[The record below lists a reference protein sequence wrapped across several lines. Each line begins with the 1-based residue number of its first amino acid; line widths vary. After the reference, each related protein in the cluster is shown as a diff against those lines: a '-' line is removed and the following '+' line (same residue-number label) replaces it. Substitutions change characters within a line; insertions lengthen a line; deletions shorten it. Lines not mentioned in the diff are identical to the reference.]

1 MTTMLELTKHKLDA
15 VEALT
20 PKLHPVIEQVTRA
33 ITNYT
38 VHPRMKAVIAVSHI
52 MLFASQFRRN
62 IEMWD
67 GTEVPINS
75 IGVVLCDSGAGKDS
89 SHRAAKRCFEPGYE
103 LITKH
108 LEVEARKR
116 AIQRARNAEEDLPDE
131 YEVYKKYL
139 DLVPP
144 FETAVTTGPGLI
156 ALLNTMEPHDLGAN
170 YIYSGEFGDQ
180 LTYNAN
186 IAENITI
193 LAELY
198 DLGVREGTFTKG
210 VEFRS
215 KAINGQSLS
224 ALMMGSPVM
233 LYDEAVKY
241 RFETAFM
248 SKLARRSFFCYVPEP
263 MPSPDF
269 MSHDDPMQALDDF
282 ERALDDEAAHARAV
296 MRDGVVAITTHH
308 LKHLGTTITTSEE
321 VRTYYTTYKRYNS
334 DLVEHSMNREST
346 SALIRRHLQWK
357 ALKVAGAFA
366 ILDCSPT
373 VELDHFI
380 AAIQFCELLSG
391 DMQIFENDLNK
402 SYYERFSDYCHTLVR
417 NEPKVTV
424 DVHDI
429 KKRGFLANVS
439 RTKLQEMINL
449 CASYDKQGI
458 YSVVGDGA
466 AIQYE
471 PIIKS
476 DAITVSYKP
485 IDTRSLNAAVE
496 AGDTV
501 AIDRAKQQIAMNT
514 AYGYELGTTTFSDL
528 GDLLSGDFAYS
539 NFRFRDGTRGR
550 DNIIGSTKW
559 IILDI
564 DDSVL
569 TASEAHFLLM
579 DINHYISLSSDPN
592 NEYKFRI
599 LIELDAPVELAPVA
613 WKHFIAAIAED
624 LALKADPLPQS
635 QIFFSYAG
643 RPVLSQLD
651 AEPLS
656 VRDYIMTAN
665 ERSAAKEPA
674 VLTTAAKKAKLNDP
688 LSTFIYAFEAPM
700 GQGSRSLIRAAMH
713 ARDLGATRD
722 EVLELMENIN
732 NYWEFPMP
740 RDRFEKTILAQV
752 MRMF

>member
-1 MTTMLELTKHKLDA
+1 MKDGVISVTNYQLTKA
-15 VEALT
+15 ET
-20 PKLHPVIEQVTRA
+20 P
-33 ITNYT
+33 
-38 VHPRMKAVIAVSHI
+38 
-52 MLFASQFRRN
+52 
-62 IEMWD
+62 
-67 GTEVPINS
+67 
-75 IGVVLCDSGAGKDS
+75 
-89 SHRAAKRCFEPGYE
+89 
-103 LITKH
+103 
-108 LEVEARKR
+108 LEVSDK
-116 AIQRARNAEEDLPDE
+116 
-131 YEVYKKYL
+131 V
-139 DLVPP
+139 
-144 FETAVTTGPGLI
+144 F
-156 ALLNTMEPHDLGAN
+156 
-170 YIYSGEFGDQ
+170 
-180 LTYNAN
+180 
-186 IAENITI
+186 
-193 LAELY
+193 ELY
-198 DLGVREGTFTKG
+198 
-210 VEFRS
+210 
-215 KAINGQSLS
+215 
-224 ALMMGSPVM
+224 
-233 LYDEAVKY
+233 
-241 RFETAFM
+241 
-248 SKLARRSFFCYVPEP
+248 
-263 MPSPDF
+263 
-269 MSHDDPMQALDDF
+269 
-282 ERALDDEAAHARAV
+282 
-296 MRDGVVAITTHH
+296 
-308 LKHLGTTITTSEE
+308 TI
-321 VRTYYTTYKRYNS
+321 YKRYNTE
-334 DLVEHSMNREST
+334 VVAHTMNKEST
-346 SALIRRHLQWK
+346 SALIRKHLQWK
-357 ALKVAGAFA
+357 ALKLSGAFA
-366 ILDCSPT
+366 VMDCSD
-373 VELDHFI
+373 VIQEEHYI
-380 AAIQFCELLSG
+380 AAMQYCESLSK
-391 DMQIFENDLNK
+391 DMENFERDLNK

-439 RTKLQEMINL
+439 RTKLQGMINL

-476 DAITVSYKP
+476 DAINVSYKP

-496 AGDTV
+496 SGDFV

-688 LSTFIYAFEAPM
+688 LSTFIYSFEAPM
-700 GQGSRSLIRAAMH
+700 GQGSRSVIRAMMH
-713 ARDLGATRD
+713 AKDLGAD
-722 EVLELMENIN
+722 LAYCLELFDNIQ
-732 NYWEFPMP
+732 NYWISPFHEERQQTF
-740 RDRFEKTILAQV
+740 RQQIA
-752 MRMF
+752 RMF